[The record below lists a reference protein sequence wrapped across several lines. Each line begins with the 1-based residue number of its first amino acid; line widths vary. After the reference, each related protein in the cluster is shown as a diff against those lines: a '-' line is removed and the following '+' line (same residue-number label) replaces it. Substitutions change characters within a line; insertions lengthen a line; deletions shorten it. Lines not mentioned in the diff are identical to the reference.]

1 MAATAPAD
9 HGDATPA
16 PNPRSRRKSDRRQ
29 QLLAAAERLFAE
41 RGFLAVRLEDI
52 GAAAGVSGPAIYRHF
67 PNKESLLVELLV
79 GISTRL
85 LAGAREV
92 QSREADAAAALDGLI
107 DFHLDFA
114 LGEPDL
120 IRIQD
125 RDLTYLPDA
134 AEHRPRRLEE
144 EDQQQYQRDESDNRR
159 QHQQQNNPDDQNI
172 FEEAGK
178 RIAHASGRRGDGGTC
193 ASLHEVCRQRHQR
206 AHHRRDDFALVAQRI
221 GAARHNQR
229 ARGGPND
236 RMHDIADVIHAWY
249 FIRQELQYHQ
259 DRQHPKHNRIAQDM
273 ELVLNRQ
280 QRHTIR
286 RQ

>member
-1 MAATAPAD
+1 MAASAPAD
-9 HGDATPA
+9 HSDRNGHIQA
-16 PNPRSRRKSDRRQ
+16 PNRRSRRKSDRRL

-92 QSREADAAAALDGLI
+92 RSGETDAAAALDGLI

-125 RDLTYLPDA
+125 RDLAHLPAA
-134 AEHRPRRLEE
+134 AERQVRRAQRQYVEVWVGVLRELE
-144 EDQQQYQRDESDNRR
+144 
-159 QHQQQNNPDDQNI
+159 PALA
-172 FEEAGK
+172 EADA
-178 RIAHASGRRGDGGTC
+178 RLMAHAVFGLLNSTPHSLKPADGT
-193 ASLHEVCRQRHQR
+193 AARSR
-206 AHHRRDDFALVAQRI
+206 AVMRAMTVAALAI
-221 GAARHNQR
+221 GAS
-229 ARGGPND
+229 
-236 RMHDIADVIHAWY
+236 
-249 FIRQELQYHQ
+249 
-259 DRQHPKHNRIAQDM
+259 
-273 ELVLNRQ
+273 
-280 QRHTIR
+280 
-286 RQ
+286 

>member
-1 MAATAPAD
+1 MAASAPTD
-9 HGDATPA
+9 QSDRNGHIQG
-16 PNPRSRRKSDRRQ
+16 PNRRSRRKSDRRL

-92 QSREADAAAALDGLI
+92 GSRESDAAAALDGLI

-125 RDLTYLPDA
+125 RDLAYLPAA
-134 AEHRPRRLEE
+134 AERQVRRAQRQYVEVWVGVLRELEPGLAE
-144 EDQQQYQRDESDNRR
+144 TDARLM
-159 QHQQQNNPDDQNI
+159 
-172 FEEAGK
+172 
-178 RIAHASGRRGDGGTC
+178 AHAVFGLLNSTPHSLKPADGK
-193 ASLHEVCRQRHQR
+193 
-206 AHHRRDDFALVAQRI
+206 
-221 GAARHNQR
+221 AARAARSR
-229 ARGGPND
+229 AVMRAMTVAALTVGAPS
-236 RMHDIADVIHAWY
+236 
-249 FIRQELQYHQ
+249 E
-259 DRQHPKHNRIAQDM
+259 
-273 ELVLNRQ
+273 
-280 QRHTIR
+280 
-286 RQ
+286 

>member
-9 HGDATPA
+9 HGDSTPE
-16 PNPRSRRKSDRRQ
+16 PNPRSRRKSDRRL

-67 PNKESLLVELLV
+67 PNNESLLVELLV

-125 RDLTYLPDA
+125 RDLAYLPTA
-134 AEHRPRRLEE
+134 AERQVRRA
-144 EDQQQYQRDESDNRR
+144 QRQYVEVWVGVLR
-159 QHQQQNNPDDQNI
+159 QIEPTLAETD
-172 FEEAGK
+172 A
-178 RIAHASGRRGDGGTC
+178 RLMAHAVFGLLNSTPHSLKPDGTARSRAVMRAMTVAALTMG
-193 ASLHEVCRQRHQR
+193 ASPV
-206 AHHRRDDFALVAQRI
+206 
-221 GAARHNQR
+221 
-229 ARGGPND
+229 
-236 RMHDIADVIHAWY
+236 
-249 FIRQELQYHQ
+249 
-259 DRQHPKHNRIAQDM
+259 
-273 ELVLNRQ
+273 
-280 QRHTIR
+280 
-286 RQ
+286 